1 MSLSA
6 GTFKAIANNL
16 VGDTFAAFA
25 KVLTMRT
32 ANTVTYGSAQTY
44 TSEIGTGVA
53 LSLDYSA
60 LNNQLIEA
68 GDIKIVT
75 NASQWTTDPKGD
87 NVDII
92 FDGVV
97 HQIILVQ
104 KDADNAAYF
113 IFARRS

>member
-1 MSLSA
+1 MSVAA
-6 GTFKAIANNL
+6 GTFKAIANVL
-16 VGDTFAAFA
+16 V
-25 KVLTMRT
+25 MRT
-32 ANTVTYGSAQTY
+32 ANTVTYGTAQTY
-44 TSEIGTGVA
+44 AKETGTGVEGE
-53 LSLDYSA
+53 LNFSA
-60 LNNQLIEA
+60 LNNQLIQA
-68 GDIKIVT
+68 GDIEVIT
-75 NASQWTTDPKGD
+75 NASQWTTNPEGD

>member
-1 MSLSA
+1 MAVAA

-32 ANTVTYGSAQTY
+32 ANSVIYGSAQTY
-44 TSEIGTGVA
+44 TSEAGTGIA

-60 LNNQLIEA
+60 LNNQLIEV
-68 GDIKIVT
+68 GDIEIVT
-75 NASQWTTDPKGD
+75 NASQWTTDPEGD